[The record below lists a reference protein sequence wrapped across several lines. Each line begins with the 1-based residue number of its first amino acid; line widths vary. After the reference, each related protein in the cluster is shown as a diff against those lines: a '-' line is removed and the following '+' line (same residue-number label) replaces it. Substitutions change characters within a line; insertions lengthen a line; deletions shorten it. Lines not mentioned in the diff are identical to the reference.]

1 MKCVKTRDLSIIN
14 EMKFQEKMQGD
25 QSNSKVMN

>member
-1 MKCVKTRDLSIIN
+1 MKCVKTRDFSIIN
-14 EMKFQEKMQGD
+14 EMEFQERMQGD